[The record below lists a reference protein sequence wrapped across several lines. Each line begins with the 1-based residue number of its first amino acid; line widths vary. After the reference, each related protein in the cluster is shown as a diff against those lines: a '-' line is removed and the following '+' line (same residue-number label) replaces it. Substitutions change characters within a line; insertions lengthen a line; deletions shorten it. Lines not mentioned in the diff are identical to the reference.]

1 MGRPYG
7 QLIAGDV
14 CIIRKLF
21 IYDILISI
29 YIYMYLEVLNLQKHG
44 DVHIEIHIYQMF
56 CQSWTL
62 SFGSNLEI
70 FRIFFENKFP

>member
-1 MGRPYG
+1 
-7 QLIAGDV
+7 
-14 CIIRKLF
+14 
-21 IYDILISI
+21 
-29 YIYMYLEVLNLQKHG
+29 MYLEVLNLQKHG